1 MKSNII
7 SLGQL
12 EEAGCDG
19 RLNIYDADNNLLV
32 CAPRTDNRLYTV
44 KLGIGSPV
52 CLMTK
57 LGDTAWRWHARYG
70 HLNFRALRDLGLK
83 MKHYFI

>member
-1 MKSNII
+1 
-7 SLGQL
+7 
-12 EEAGCDG
+12 
-19 RLNIYDADNNLLV
+19 
-32 CAPRTDNRLYTV
+32 LYTV